1 MDPALLA
8 SIQEQA
14 SSLLRPL
21 SEQYDVLAQDSTT
34 KVLIL
39 IGHCL
44 ACVTAAP
51 EAKGNWLLH
60 YLMTF
65 LLGFGGAMWSSLL
78 LMDPSRAPISWILN
92 NDIGMYFTVT
102 WWLVVYSPL
111 SRPLNWI
118 LKLWPIRALPTAC
131 VLFFKTRMVTS
142 RVELVASLHP
152 GVLLS
157 PIVLATIAGCGGM
170 CTYDALRSVY
180 GLNDRPA
187 EVTMAGKSFRVAFL
201 VASIHFCNML
211 LPQPLLP
218 IAEMRTFLT
227 TLCIAHSLLCGLT
240 GLKLDWTEAL
250 LRPVLFMARIPWPSE
265 APKPLPPASKHTAQ
279 EQQKKKAAAAAAKSG
294 QDLQQASNKR
304 GLAATVQPT
313 SSQEEQTKRKG
324 APLSHPI
331 QLDKPP
337 ASSQDRPAI
346 SHFSVANVTGAA
358 QPLSTKQQQ
367 QQQQQQQGGKGARRR
382 WNEPPAAAPAPAA
395 PATKEKRPD
404 TGSNYYADAGLT
416 APNPFAA
423 LQNVDESGKRKKN

>member
-8 SIQEQA
+8 SFQEQA
-14 SSLLRPL
+14 SGVLRPL
-21 SEQYDVLAQDSTT
+21 GEQYDVLASNSTT

-39 IGHCL
+39 IGHCV

-92 NDIGMYFTVT
+92 NDIGMYFTIT

-111 SRPLNWI
+111 SRPLNR
-118 LKLWPIRALPTAC
+118 LLQQWPIRALPTAC
-131 VLFFKTRMVTS
+131 VLFFKTRMVAS

-157 PIVLATIAGCGGM
+157 PIALATLAGCGGM

-227 TLCIAHSLLCGLT
+227 TLCVAHSLLCGLT
-240 GLKLDWTEAL
+240 GLRLDWTETL
-250 LRPVLFMARIPWPSE
+250 LRPVLFIARIPWPSD

-279 EQQKKKAAAAAAKSG
+279 EQQKKKAAAAAAAAAKPG
-294 QDLQQASNKR
+294 QEPQPPPNKAR
-304 GLAATVQPT
+304 GLAATAQP
-313 SSQEEQTKRKG
+313 SSGQEEQPKRKG
-324 APLSHPI
+324 TAQTL
-331 QLDKPP
+331 P
-337 ASSQDRPAI
+337 A
-346 SHFSVANVTGAA
+346 
-358 QPLSTKQQQ
+358 KQQQ
-367 QQQQQQQGGKGARRR
+367 QQQQQAKQQQGGKSGNRRR
-382 WNEPPAAAPAPAA
+382 WDDPAPAAPAPAA
-395 PATKEKRPD
+395 PTSNGASREKQPD
-404 TGSNYYADAGLT
+404 AGNNYYADAGLT

-423 LQNVDESGKRKKN
+423 LQNVDESGKRKRN